1 VGPID
6 IETRVRAGYGQ
17 TLQEFD
23 WSSALRDLGWL
34 GQDQV
39 DLAWTMVDRHLQAGL
54 ADRTAV
60 HWIGRDGREHLLRFK
75 ELAEQ
80 SAQFANC
87 LARLG
92 VQKGDRVAVM
102 LPRTIETVPILVG
115 TLRAGAILVP
125 IFGGFGGDAVA
136 YRLQH
141 SEAKVICVAQLYR
154 HLVPAR
160 DDLTTIVVGA
170 SGNEQSLGR
179 DLDYATAMQREDTV
193 AVSVRYARTD
203 PAAIIYTSGS
213 TGQPKGCVIA
223 ANLLLTMWPY
233 VRYGLDYRPDSDVFW
248 PTGDPSWGYGL
259 CCYLPALA
267 IGGTVL
273 CTEAN
278 ATARVCLDILE
289 RRSVTNLATTPTVLR
304 DLMALGE
311 PALRGKSRLRAVS
324 SCGEPLNDEVVRFF
338 RRVWNVTP
346 MDHFGATEFGLPVGN
361 HNGIEMATKPG
372 SMGLPAPGQTMSIVD
387 EDGSELPTGSIGLIA
402 QYPSDYN
409 RYWLRYWNDESAT
422 TARYRGKWICT
433 GDLGRKDDDGYFWF
447 EGRTDDVIKSAGY
460 RIGPFEIESAALKHE
475 SVAEAAAIGIP
486 DELRGQIV
494 KLFVVLAPEAER
506 SQPVADSIVE
516 LIKTTCGSHLYPR
529 QIAFVNELPKTET
542 GKIQRFRLR
551 QDSLRQDSTSAR
563 ISK

>member
-1 VGPID
+1 
-6 IETRVRAGYGQ
+6 
-17 TLQEFD
+17 
-23 WSSALRDLGWL
+23 
-34 GQDQV
+34 
-39 DLAWTMVDRHLQAGL
+39 MVDRHLQTGL

-60 HWIGRDGREHLLRFK
+60 HWIGRDGREHCLSFK
-75 ELAEQ
+75 ELATQ
-80 SAQFANC
+80 SAQFANL

-92 VQKGDRVAVM
+92 VRKGDRVAVM
-102 LPRTIETVPILVG
+102 IPRIVETVPILVG
-115 TLRAGAILVP
+115 TLRTGAILVP
-125 IFGGFGGDAVA
+125 IFGGFGEDAVA

-141 SEAKVICVAQLYR
+141 SDAKIICVAYQYR

-160 DDLTTIVVGA
+160 DDLTSIVVGA
-170 SGNEQSLGR
+170 PSTQTPPDNEV
-179 DLDYATAMQREDTV
+179 DYATAMGSEEAV
-193 AVSVRYARTD
+193 AASVQYARTD

-223 ANLLLTMWPY
+223 ANLLLAMWPY
-233 VRYGLDYRPDSDVFW
+233 VHYGLDYRPDSDVFW

-273 CTEAN
+273 CTETN

-289 RRSVTNLATTPTVLR
+289 RHNVTNLATTPTVLR

-311 PALRGKSRLRAVS
+311 PALNGKSSLRAIS

-338 RRVWNVTP
+338 QQVWNVTP
-346 MDHFGATEFGLPVGN
+346 MDHFGATEFGLPIGN
-361 HNGIEMATKPG
+361 HNGIDMATKPG

-387 EDGSELPTGSIGLIA
+387 ENGCELPTGSIGLIA
-402 QYPSDYN
+402 QHPSDYN

-422 TARYRGKWICT
+422 TARYRDEWICT
-433 GDLGRKDDDGYFWF
+433 GDLGRRDEDGYFWF

-475 SVAEAAAIGIP
+475 SVAEAAAVGIP
-486 DELRGQIV
+486 DELRGQII
-494 KLFVVLAPEAER
+494 KLFVVLAPAAEQ
-506 SQPVADSIVE
+506 SQAVADSIVE
-516 LIKTTCGSHLYPR
+516 LIKATCGRHLYPR
-529 QIAFVNELPKTET
+529 QIEFVSALPKTET

-551 QDSLRQDSTSAR
+551 QDSSAR
-563 ISK
+563 TPK